1 MTNIKKKYITQYII
15 KYVIDAKQVYQLLT
29 SGIDLICLSDDIIVQ
44 NGINTIPT
52 LVAKLDKLHKRR
64 KFE

>member
-1 MTNIKKKYITQYII
+1 MYII
-15 KYVIDAKQVYQLLT
+15 DAREIHRLLT
-29 SGIDLICLSDDIIVQ
+29 NGIDLICLSDDTIVQ

-64 KFE
+64 KFR